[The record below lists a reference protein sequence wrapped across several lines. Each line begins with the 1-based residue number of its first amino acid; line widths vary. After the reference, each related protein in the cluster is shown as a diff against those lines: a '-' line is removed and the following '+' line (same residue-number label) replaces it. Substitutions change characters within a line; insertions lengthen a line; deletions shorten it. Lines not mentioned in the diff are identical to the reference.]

1 MSNSLRTH
9 GHQAS
14 LSMGFSRQEYWRGL
28 PFPSPGNFH
37 SCPLPRGYL
46 LPSTTAEGA
55 REQSPPS
62 KVEPQLLQNRADA
75 SSPGSP
81 VCTPG
86 CPLAPP
92 HPRPDSSSSSALS
105 PAKQWWQYPWS
116 YLPSGPAGKT
126 GTQTLRTLPTL
137 PASAVLSALPAERK
151 CKVKARW
158 RCQKTALHV
167 SSGTF
172 VFHEASFSH
181 FLTEAR
187 GFPARMSSSI
197 RAVKPQTI
205 GEQAGF

>member
-1 MSNSLRTH
+1 
-9 GHQAS
+9 
-14 LSMGFSRQEYWRGL
+14 MGFSRQEYWRGL

-92 HPRPDSSSSSALS
+92 T
-105 PAKQWWQYPWS
+105 PAPTPLPPLPCLLQSYPWS
-116 YLPSGPAGKT
+116 HLPSGPAGKT
-126 GTQTLRTLPTL
+126 DTQTLWTLPTL

-197 RAVKPQTI
+197 RAVKLQTI